1 MNKKYKFNVTGF
13 IIMIIFV
20 VVIFNLTIKT
30 GNFYLIPIMV
40 LGAVIIQFLFNH
52 FIRYDL
58 FKKISKRWGKINEK

>member
-20 VVIFNLTIKT
+20 VVIFNLTNKT
-30 GNFYLIPIMV
+30 RNFYLIPIMV

-58 FKKISKRWGKINEK
+58 FKKISKR

>member
-20 VVIFNLTIKT
+20 VVIFNLTNKT

-58 FKKISKRWGKINEK
+58 FKKISKR

>member
-20 VVIFNLTIKT
+20 VVMFNLTIKT
-30 GNFYLIPIMV
+30 ENFYLIPIMV

-52 FIRYDL
+52 FIRYDF
-58 FKKISKRWGKINEK
+58 FKKISKR